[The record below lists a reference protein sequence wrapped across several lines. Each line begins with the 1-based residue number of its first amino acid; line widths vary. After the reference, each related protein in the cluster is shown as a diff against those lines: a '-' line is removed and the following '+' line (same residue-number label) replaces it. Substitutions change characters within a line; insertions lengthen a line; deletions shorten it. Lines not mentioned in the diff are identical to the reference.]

1 MKKLILAAII
11 GGAFLLFAPGLA
23 LAQEKIDLFS
33 ATYKINPDG
42 SFNVTEQIT
51 YDFGELNKHGI
62 FRYFPINYR
71 SGLFNYNYQVSDIST
86 VDENGEYYPYKISH
100 PGKNIEIKIGDPDVL
115 VTGKK
120 IYVINYKL
128 NRALLNSSE
137 GDELYWNVT
146 GNGWEVPIGKV
157 EAKILL
163 PGEVNPD
170 NLFAFCYV
178 GDFGSEENCSG
189 TMLENNGKGQTT
201 SILFAHELVLKAG
214 QGVTFKVIWPEGLI
228 TQPNKTILVKWFF
241 KDNWVLFLPSI
252 VFFVMLYLWYTRGRD
267 PKGRG
272 VIIAEFEVPDNLS
285 PAELGA
291 LYSESVNNKYISA
304 EIIYLAI
311 KGYLR
316 IERISVK
323 GVLKDSSDYKLYQLK
338 SADDNLNNIGKE
350 LVSSLFASGSEI
362 VLSDLQDKFARSL
375 KIVSDHI
382 AGALVTRQYYVKD
395 PVKARAWYYGA
406 GAVIIIIG
414 SFCFILQQAWF
425 ELINF
430 ILAGIIIIAF
440 GILMAVKTKLGV
452 DVKDKIK
459 GLKLY
464 LTVAEKDRI
473 NFHNAPEVTTEQF
486 EKFLPYAMVL
496 GVEKAWVKQFEKIYN
511 YQPTWYQDPTYPMF
525 SIASFGAS
533 INNFNSSAYSA
544 LSSTPSSGSG
554 GGSSGGGG
562 GGGGGGSW

>member
-1 MKKLILAAII
+1 MKKLILATII
-11 GGAFLLFAPGLA
+11 GGAFLLFAPSLA
-23 LAQEKIDLFS
+23 FAQEKINLFS
-33 ATYKINPDG
+33 ATYKISNDG
-42 SFNVTEQIT
+42 SFNVTEQIV

-62 FRYFPINYR
+62 FRYFPVKYR
-71 SGLFNYNYQVSDIST
+71 SGIFNYNYQITNISVT
-86 VDENGEYYPYKISH
+86 NENGEPYIYKISR

-115 VTGKK
+115 ITGQKT
-120 IYVINYKL
+120 YVINYTL
-128 NRALLNSSE
+128 NRALLNSAE

-146 GNGWEVPIGKV
+146 GNGWDVPIDKV

-201 SILFAHELVLKAG
+201 SILFTHDLVLNSG
-214 QGVTFKVIWPEGLI
+214 QGITFKVIWPEGLV
-228 TQPNKTILVKWFF
+228 TQPNNTTLVKWFI
-241 KDNWVLFLPSI
+241 KDNWALFFPP
-252 VFFVMLYLWYTRGRD
+252 VAFFAMLYLWYTRGRD
-267 PKGRG
+267 SKGRE
-272 VIIAEFEVPDNLS
+272 VIVAEFEVPDNLS

-291 LYSESVNNKYISA
+291 LYSESINNKYISA

-311 KGYLR
+311 RGYLR

-323 GVLKDSSDYKLYQLK
+323 GILKDKPDYKLYKLK
-338 SADDNLNNIGKE
+338 NIDNNLNAIGGE
-350 LVSSLFASGSEI
+350 LLGGLFANGDEI

-375 KIVSDHI
+375 KKVSDHI
-382 AGALVTRQYYVKD
+382 ASALVTRKYYIKD
-395 PVKARAWYYGA
+395 PVKTRAWYYG
-406 GAVIIIIG
+406 GGVVVIIIG

-430 ILAGIIIIAF
+430 ILAGVIVIAF
-440 GILMAVKTKLGV
+440 GILMAVKTQLGAE
-452 DVKDKIK
+452 VKDKIK

-496 GVEKAWVKQFEKIYN
+496 GVEKAWAKQFEKIYN
-511 YQPTWYQDPTYPMF
+511 YTPNWYQDPTYPMF
-525 SIASFGAS
+525 SVVAFSDNL
-533 INNFNSSAYSA
+533 NNFSSSAYSA